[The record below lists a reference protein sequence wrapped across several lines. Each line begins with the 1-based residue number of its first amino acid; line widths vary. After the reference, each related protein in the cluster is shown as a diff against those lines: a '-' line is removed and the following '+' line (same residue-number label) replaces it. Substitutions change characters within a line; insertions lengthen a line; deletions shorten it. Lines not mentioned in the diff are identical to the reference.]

1 MTTKLKISGVVLLLL
16 SLGGCKV
23 GPNYKRP
30 TVTVPTEYRG
40 ATPPTAGQQGQPFGE
55 MQWESVFQD
64 QALQGLIKEALTNNY
79 DIRFAATRV
88 LEANANLGI
97 VRSNQFPSVG
107 ASYGLAYTR
116 SPLSILGIKSNG
128 SEGTTFDFAALS
140 INYIVD
146 FWGQYRRAT
155 EAARANLLATEYG
168 KFVVQTTLISSVAT
182 DYFLLR
188 EYDFQLQ
195 YSKDTV
201 DADKQ
206 ILQLNTIKFKGGDAS
221 EMDVY
226 QAQVLVQQAEAQVIY
241 LQQLGEQTENNIS
254 ILLGRN
260 PGGVARGLTL
270 TEQPHMPDVP
280 AGLPSTLLERRP
292 DVRQAE
298 EHLVAANANVG
309 VAKAAFFPQISL
321 TGQVGASS
329 VFTEFLEGPAAFWTL
344 GGQIAQ
350 PIFEGGRIKSNYR
363 LAWAER
369 DEAELSYKQT
379 VQHAFGD
386 VSNSLAGYVQG
397 RQYRMKLEEQTKTY
411 KAAADLANVRFRGG
425 VTSFLEVL
433 ITEQD
438 YFVSELNLASA
449 WYAELASYVQ
459 LYQSLGGGWQPQ

>member
-1 MTTKLKISGVVLLLL
+1 MTTKWKFSTVVVMLL
-16 SLGGCKV
+16 SLVGCKV

-30 TVTVPTEYRG
+30 AATVPTEYRG

-64 QALQGLIKEALTNNY
+64 QVLQGLIKEALTNNY
-79 DIRFAATRV
+79 DIRIAATRV
-88 LEANANLGI
+88 LQANANLGI
-97 VRSNQFPSVG
+97 VRSYQFPSVG
-107 ASYGLAYTR
+107 AAYGIDYTR
-116 SPLSILGIKSNG
+116 SPLSNLGVKDTS
-128 SEGTTFDFAALS
+128 SEPKAFDFAALS
-140 INYIVD
+140 VNYIVD

-168 KFVVQTTLISSVAT
+168 KSVVQTTLISSVAT

-188 EYDFQLQ
+188 QYDFQLQ
-195 YSKDTV
+195 YAKETV
-201 DADKQ
+201 EADKG
-206 ILQLNTIKFKGGDAS
+206 ILNLNTIKFKGGDAS

-226 QAQVLVQQAEAQVIY
+226 QAQVLVQQAEAQTIN
-241 LQQLGEQTENNIS
+241 LAQLVEQTENNIS

-260 PGGVARGLTL
+260 PRDVARGLSL

-280 AGLPSTLLERRP
+280 AGLPSALLERRP

-298 EHLVAANANVG
+298 EDLVAANANVG

-321 TGQVGASS
+321 TGQFGGSS
-329 VFTEFLEGPAAFWTL
+329 AISGFLSGPAAFWGI

-363 LAWAER
+363 LAWAQR
-369 DEAELSYKQT
+369 DQAELSYKQT
-379 VQHAFGD
+379 VLKAFGD
-386 VSNSLAGYVQG
+386 VSNSLTGYVQG
-397 RQYRMKLEEQTKTY
+397 RQYRMKLEEQTNTY
-411 KAAADLANVRFRGG
+411 KAAADLAVVRFKGG

-438 YFVSELNLASA
+438 YFGSELNLATA
-449 WYAELASYVQ
+449 WNAELASYVQ
-459 LYQSLGGGWQPQ
+459 LYQSLGGGW

>member
-1 MTTKLKISGVVLLLL
+1 MTTKLKISAVVLLLL
-16 SLGGCKV
+16 SLSGCKV

-30 TVTVPTEYRG
+30 AVTVPTEYRG
-40 ATPPTAGQQGQPFGE
+40 ATTTAGQQGQTFPE

-64 QALQGLIKEALTNNY
+64 QALQGLINEALTNNY
-79 DIRFAATRV
+79 DLRIAATRV

-107 ASYGLAYTR
+107 ASYGLTNTR
-116 SPLSILGIKSNG
+116 SGLSIPGIKATG
-128 SEGTTFDFAALS
+128 SEATTFDFAALS

-155 EAARANLLATEYG
+155 EAARASLLATEYG

-241 LQQLGEQTENNIS
+241 LQQLDEQTENNIS

-270 TEQPHMPDVP
+270 TEQPQMPDVP

-298 EHLVAANANVG
+298 ENLVAANANVG

-321 TGQVGASS
+321 TGQLGASS
-329 VFTEFLEGPAAFWTL
+329 VITGFLEGPAGFWAV

-350 PIFEGGRIKSNYR
+350 PIFEGGRIKSNYH
-363 LAWAER
+363 LAWAKR

-397 RQYRMKLEEQTKTY
+397 RQYRMKLEEQTNTY
-411 KAAADLANVRFRGG
+411 KAAANLANVRFRGG

-459 LYQSLGGGWQPQ
+459 LYQSLGGGWQQQ